1 MPITKIEIN
10 RIVGEFNP
18 DEIYIGIFASH
29 SGKPLGICAREAGF
43 KTVLVAEKGR
53 ESLYTIHNRH
63 LYDEILVLKD
73 FKDILNDSVQK
84 KLRKLN
90 TIFVPNRSLYAYVGY
105 DGIEN
110 EFEVPMY
117 VNRFF
122 PGLENRNKKYNQYAI
137 MDLAK
142 IKRPEQFPK
151 PEKIDRKVIVKIQQ
165 SYNPLE
171 RYFFSAEN
179 PEDFNSKLNF
189 LLKEGV
195 ITEKEIRN
203 AIIEEFIEDDKYNAN
218 FQVYG
223 LKDIFG
229 EFDFVGTS
237 DRRQLKKTKEESGH
251 IGVTARESYQPM
263 FYKVARKLISFL
275 SKEKPPGVIGPL
287 GIQGAFRA
295 NPKTL
300 EPEFLTFDLSFR
312 VTGDNIMGPTSP
324 EMRNLSLKYK
334 RKIEDPLDLVMMEIK
349 EAARIRRLD
358 EIVT

>member
-1 MPITKIEIN
+1 MPITKSEIN
-10 RIVGEFNP
+10 HIVGEY
-18 DEIYIGIFASH
+18 DSKEIYIGIFGSH
-29 SGKPLGICAREAGF
+29 SGKPLGVCAKDAGF
-43 KTVLVAEKGR
+43 KTVLISEKGR
-53 ESLYTIHNRH
+53 EDLYTVHNKH
-63 LYDEILVLKD
+63 LYDEILVLKN
-73 FKDILNDSVQK
+73 FKDILNNSVQN

-90 TIFVPNRSLYAYVGY
+90 TIFVPGRSLFAYVPY
-105 DGIEN
+105 ERIEN
-110 EFEVPMY
+110 EFEVPIY
-117 VNRFF
+117 INRFL
-122 PGLENRNKKYNQYAI
+122 PGLENRNRKYNQYTI

-142 IKRPEQFPK
+142 IKRPKQIYK

-165 SYNPLE
+165 HNNPLE

-179 PEDFNSKLNF
+179 SKDFNSKLNS
-189 LLKEGV
+189 LSKKRTV
-195 ITEKEIRN
+195 TEEEIRN
-203 AIIEEFIEDDKYNAN
+203 AVIEEFIEDDKYNAN
-218 FQVYG
+218 FHVYG

-229 EFDFVGTS
+229 KFDFVGTS

-263 FYKVARKLISFL
+263 FYEVARKLISFL